1 MNFDRTVTEA
11 DFKRPLLDTQELRV
25 VRDAQ
30 GEADFAV
37 DGLSSSLF
45 GWLVRLFIRPPPR

>member
-1 MNFDRTVTEA
+1 MNFDSTMTEA

-25 VRDAQ
+25 IREVHREPDL
-30 GEADFAV
+30 AV

-45 GWLVRLFIRPPPR
+45 GWLARLFIRRPR